1 VSKNAAK
8 RLASNQLGK
17 DLSVRIAILTS
28 KQKLDTSK
36 ENARRG
42 ENFKIAGPLGY
53 LPNYL
58 LQGYM
63 QPALVQPFV

>member
-1 VSKNAAK
+1 M
-8 RLASNQLGK
+8 
-17 DLSVRIAILTS
+17 LTS

-53 LPNYL
+53 LRNYL
-58 LQGYM
+58 LQDYM